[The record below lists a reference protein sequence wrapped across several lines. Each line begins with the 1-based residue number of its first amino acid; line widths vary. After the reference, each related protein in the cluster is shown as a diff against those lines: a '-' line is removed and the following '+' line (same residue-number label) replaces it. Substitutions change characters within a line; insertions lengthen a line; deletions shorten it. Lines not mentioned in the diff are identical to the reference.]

1 MLKFT
6 LDCPTLYIIII
17 ILASHTM
24 NRENQ
29 PLVTDEMVELEKYRI
44 KIQNFRKIIDHV
56 RGNLRD
62 VPQFN
67 KEKHPKNHNM

>member
-1 MLKFT
+1 
-6 LDCPTLYIIII
+6 
-17 ILASHTM
+17 M